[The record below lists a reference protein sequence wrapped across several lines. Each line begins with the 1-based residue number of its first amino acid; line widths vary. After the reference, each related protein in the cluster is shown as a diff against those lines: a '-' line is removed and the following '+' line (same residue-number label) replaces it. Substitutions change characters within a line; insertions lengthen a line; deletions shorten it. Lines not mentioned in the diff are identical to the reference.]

1 MEPFTSSDA
10 ITPDTIAAKDN
21 REEADKQN
29 RNIHNDQDP
38 QKFLSKPFL
47 ILFLFFH
54 IIINTII
61 IKNATYFSKI
71 KCKVF
76 LKSKLYNLKWD

>member
-10 ITPDTIAAKDN
+10 IKPDTTAAKDN
-21 REEADKQN
+21 KEEADEQN
-29 RNIHNDQDP
+29 RYIHNDQDP
-38 QKFLSKPFL
+38 QKFLRKPFL
-47 ILFLFFH
+47 IIFLFFH

-61 IKNATYFSKI
+61 IKNAICFSKI